1 MIYLIDGYN
10 LIFSL
15 AESKESLQTMRQK
28 VIRYLQ
34 KKFAARKISGMLV
47 FDGAHRRDEESGL
60 SYPSPLIVAYA
71 PKGQSADE
79 YIVEQLRVAKNPKII
94 TVVTND
100 RGLKGHAKAEGAKVL
115 GNDAFVEWLKKKKKS
130 SANVEVKE
138 TKGNIDRLEKIFE
151 ERLKRD
157 LGGDCF

>member
-15 AESKESLQTMRQK
+15 IKSKTSLQAKRQK

-34 KKFAARKISGMLV
+34 KKFTLKKILGMLV

-60 SYPSPLIVAYA
+60 SYPSPLVVAYA

-79 YIVEQLRVAKNPKII
+79 YIVEQIHISKNAKQI
-94 TVVTND
+94 TVITND
-100 RGLKGHAKAEGAKVL
+100 KGLIRHAKSAGAKVL
-115 GNDAFVEWLKKKKKS
+115 GNGPFIEWLKKKKKQ
-130 SANVEVKE
+130 NGKIVMKE
-138 TKGNIDRLEKIFE
+138 THQNIERLEKIFE
-151 ERLKRD
+151 ERLKQESNE
-157 LGGDCF
+157 